1 MSSWICSIPMVPG
14 ADHRD
19 MPNKLQMNCLTNATA
34 KRNSFYPRRFGRLDY
49 EGIFQTCMTDITLW
63 EEWKGMAPTS
73 EGINYPFA
81 YLYRP
86 QRFNVSSDQ
95 ADTSKFYLL
104 HKTCL
109 TTCQQ
114 WTKAFAL

>member
-1 MSSWICSIPMVPG
+1 MVPG

-19 MPNKLQMNCLTNATA
+19 MPKKLQMNCLTNATA
-34 KRNSFYPRRFGRLDY
+34 KRNRFYPGRFGLLDY
-49 EGIFQTCMTDITLW
+49 EGIFQTCMTDISPSGKNGKVWL
-63 EEWKGMAPTS
+63 PTS

-86 QRFNVSSDQ
+86 LRFYVSSDE

-109 TTCQQ
+109 TTFQQ
-114 WTKAFAL
+114 WMKAFAI